1 MSKPITN
8 ENRKAY
14 SQAYNEST
22 VRQIATLAFAKADI
36 KDASYNLK
44 DAKNTN
50 FQFSI
55 DIKTLPVTNQERSGR
70 CWLFSAL
77 NVLREKI
84 AADLNMENFELS
96 QSYMAF
102 WDKFERANSF
112 LENIMATA
120 DLPTDDRNV
129 SFLLATGVHDG
140 GQWEMVAN
148 LVRKYGVVPVEA
160 YPDSA
165 NATRSRFFDMY
176 LTSLLREDGVKLRNA
191 VNSGTDR
198 DTLTRMKEGFM
209 NEVYRILCISLGEPP
224 RTFDYIVRDKDKK
237 NTYNERGI
245 TPREFYEKY
254 IGIDLDSLAG
264 LVNAPADNK
273 PLYSRYTVKFLGNVA
288 EGKRIEYINLPLEKF
303 KAAAVAQLKDGH
315 PVWFGSDVSK
325 FCLSKEGILDRA
337 SADVETLFGIHY
349 GFSKGE
355 RLVYGDSAM
364 NHAMVLVGVDLDEN
378 GRPDRWRVENSWGE
392 DVGHKGFYIASDAW
406 FDEFVYQLVVD
417 RKYLDS
423 ESLAVFDKPIT
434 ELEPWDPL
442 GTLAD

>member
-1 MSKPITN
+1 MNIITP
-8 ENRKAY
+8 ELL
-14 SQAYNEST
+14 SSMQESFASD
-22 VRQIATLAFAKADI
+22 RAAQIASNAAVKNGVMGAA
-36 KDASYNLK
+36 ASYK
-44 DAKNTN
+44 AIRAIPYS
-50 FQFSI
+50 FSVDLDQG
-55 DIKTLPVTNQERSGR
+55 DITDQKTSGR
-70 CWLFSAL
+70 CWIFAAC
-77 NVLREKI
+77 NVMRYEMMKKYSLSS
-84 AADLNMENFELS
+84 LQLS
-96 QSYMAF
+96 QSYLF
-102 WDKFERANSF
+102 FYDKLEKANF
-112 LENIMATA
+112 YLENMITVADEPVDGRLYAFLTA
-120 DLPTDDRNV
+120 DPIC
-129 SFLLATGVHDG
+129 DG

-417 RKYLDS
+417 RKYLDE